1 MLRFD
6 IITLFG
12 SWFEPLTSQG
22 ICGRACQRG
31 LWQLRTWSPRDHAH
45 DVHRTIDDRPFGG
58 GPGMVM
64 MAGPLADTLAEI
76 RADHERSALPQRP
89 VVLLSPQGRR
99 FHQAMAH
106 EWAQSPGRVLVCGRY
121 EGVDQRFIDRY
132 VDEEVSLGDFVL
144 SGGELAAMAFM
155 DATVR
160 LLPGALKDPESA
172 RQDSFESAQ
181 DGLLDCPHYTR
192 PEVFDGEPVPEVL
205 MSGHHARIA
214 RWRREQSLLRTAQ
227 RRPDLLQQAL
237 EKGLLSPE
245 DRRYLASLPDGLA
258 AR

>member
-12 SWFEPLTSQG
+12 PWFEPLATEG
-22 ICGRACQRG
+22 VCGRACQRG
-31 LWQLRTWSPRDHAH
+31 LWQLQTWNPRDQTH

-64 MAGPLADTLAEI
+64 MAGPLSDTLAAI
-76 RADHERSALPQRP
+76 RAEHERIAAPRLP

-99 FHQAMAH
+99 FDQAMAH
-106 EWAQSPGRVLVCGRY
+106 AWAQGPGRVLVCGRY
-121 EGVDQRFIDRY
+121 EGIDQRFIDRH

-172 RQDSFESAQ
+172 RQDSFESAH

-214 RWRREQSLLRTAQ
+214 RWRREQSLRRTAE
-227 RRPDLLQQAL
+227 RRPDLLQRAREQ
-237 EKGLLSPE
+237 GLLSK
-245 DRRYLASLPDGLA
+245 DDLRFLASLQDTPA